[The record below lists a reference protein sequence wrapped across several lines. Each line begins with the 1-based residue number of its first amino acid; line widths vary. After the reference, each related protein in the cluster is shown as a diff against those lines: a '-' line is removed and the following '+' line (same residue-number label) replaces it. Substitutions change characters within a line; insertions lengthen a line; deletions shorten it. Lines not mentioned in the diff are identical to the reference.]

1 MNGLVFGQYIPG
13 DSILHRLDPR
23 IKMGASLALMMVPF
37 VIETWLG
44 YGILSAFLILL
55 AVLSRISPR
64 AFLRTLSTVLWIGV
78 FMFFMYLFTTP
89 GTPIVAFGRLAVTWE
104 GVVTGATLVYR
115 LCLLVIVVFLLT
127 LTTSP
132 IQLAH
137 GLEAVLSP
145 LARLR
150 LPVQE
155 VAMMMTITLRFVP
168 TLFEEIE
175 GLARAQRARGAD
187 FRSGGPI
194 RRARSL
200 IPVFV
205 PIFVSAVR
213 RADDLATAM
222 DARCFRGAPQRTHM
236 RQLRLGLHDLIATAV
251 VLAISLA
258 SVAVERFTW
267 GG

>member
-1 MNGLVFGQYIPG
+1 MNGLVIGGYVPG

-37 VIETWLG
+37 AINTWQG
-44 YGILSAFLILL
+44 YGILSGFLILL
-55 AVLSRISPR
+55 AALSRISPR
-64 AFLRTLSTVLWIGV
+64 AFLRTLRTVLWIGV

-89 GTPIVAFGRLAVTWE
+89 GTPIVAFGGLAVTWE
-104 GVVTGATLVYR
+104 GVAAGAVLAYR
-115 LCLLVIVVFLLT
+115 LCLLVIVASLLT

-137 GLEAVLSP
+137 GLESVLGP
-145 LARLR
+145 LARAR

-155 VAMMMTITLRFVP
+155 LAMIMTITLRFVP

-175 GLARAQRARGAD
+175 GIARAQTARGAD
-187 FRSGGPI
+187 FHSGGPI

-213 RADDLATAM
+213 RADELAMAM
-222 DARCFRGAPQRTHM
+222 DARCFRGAPERTHM
-236 RQLRLGLHDLIATAV
+236 RQLRLGIHDLIAVVAV
-251 VLAISLA
+251 FLIILA
-258 SVAVERFTW
+258 SVAVERLTW